1 MWNKDPTKR
10 ASFSEIA
17 RYLESISGF
26 KLTKTAFDELPTV
39 ATDDARS
46 RAPRKHK
53 HSKVM
58 ARMKNIVESPIEALM
73 EKREERS
80 RKLV

>member
-1 MWNKDPTKR
+1 MSS
-10 ASFSEIA
+10 SFCGCICVTENVNI
-17 RYLESISGF
+17 
-26 KLTKTAFDELPTV
+26 K